1 MANVDTP
8 MGLQPVRY
16 LNGAPYNGQCN
27 PYVHKANDAA
37 PLYIGTPVT
46 AAGEMNAAA
55 VGNYKIGELET
66 VKLAAAAGNTPP
78 IVGVVVAVDPL
89 NGAGGVGRDSTISVA
104 ASTERV
110 VWVADDPMIVFQMQE
125 DDDAAA
131 IALTDASLNFD
142 MVVTSAESPVTS
154 GYSGWEIDSSSAVV
168 TATSDLQ
175 LLGISKIENNVFGGG
190 YVVWDVRINLHRW
203 NFGTLGMQ

>member
-8 MGLQPVRY
+8 QGLVPVRY

-27 PYVHKANDAA
+27 PYYHVATDAA
-37 PLYIGTPVT
+37 ALFIGSPVT
-46 AAGEMNAAA
+46 ATGQNNAAA
-55 VGNYKIGELET
+55 VGNYKIGQLET
-66 VKLAAAAGNTPP
+66 VKHAAAAGNTPP

-89 NGAGGVGRDSTISVA
+89 EGAAGVGRDSTIYCA

-125 DDDAAA
+125 DDGAAA
-131 IALTDASLNFD
+131 IALTDAGLNFD
-142 MVVTSAESPVTS
+142 MIATSAGSTTT
-154 GYSGWEIDSSSAVV
+154 GLSGWEIDSSSGVA

-175 LLGISKIENNVFGGG
+175 LLGISKVDNNDFGGG
-190 YVVWDVRINLHRW
+190 FVKWDVRINLHRF
-203 NFGTLGMQ
+203 NFGTLGIA